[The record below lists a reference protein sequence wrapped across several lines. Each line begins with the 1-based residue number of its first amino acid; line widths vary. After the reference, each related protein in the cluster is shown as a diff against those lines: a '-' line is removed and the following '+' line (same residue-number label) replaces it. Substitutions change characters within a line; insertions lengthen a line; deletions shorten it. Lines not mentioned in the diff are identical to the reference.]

1 MWETAVVG
9 GILGIIWLWT
19 YISFNIG
26 KNDQGIQAENTP
38 IRLLLLLMS
47 LVSVIPL
54 LIIIKIIAGLN
65 DVNIE
70 DLILAL
76 YSGYMYVFMFIVF
89 FYVIMFAIQA
99 VNMLRVYKR

>member
-1 MWETAVVG
+1 M
-9 GILGIIWLWT
+9 
-19 YISFNIG
+19 SF
-26 KNDQGIQAENTP
+26 
-38 IRLLLLLMS
+38 
-47 LVSVIPL
+47 VSVIPL